1 MPEASTQNAMLTGYE
16 RAPTKGSAV
25 AALTVL
31 GISYVLNS
39 IDRQALPALLGE
51 INRDYQLTLAQGG
64 LLSTVFAINIAIFG
78 ACGAWFMKRFGRR
91 ATIVGGILSYS
102 LFTCLTPLAST
113 FAGLATYRAL
123 TGAGEALHIC
133 AMFSCVGAYF
143 GARRGAAIGTINA
156 CFGIGAFL
164 GPVLAAFVLSQTGSW
179 RIPFYIFGIA
189 GVGVALLV
197 WLLVPKEFSEARDLE
212 GAVTSPQRADRPLP
226 LINRNLLISALSFA
240 LIGLS
245 FFAFISLYATY
256 LRTQLGYSTGD
267 ASTLFGLYG
276 IGALSGFF
284 CGWLGDK
291 WGKHG
296 LLAVTL
302 ALALVS
308 FLLFHGP
315 TTYAAQGMLS
325 VCFGLLVSGYL
336 YPRFVSVL
344 QRNVPASHIN
354 YATPIAMVAFYT
366 PGLVAGYLFGR
377 LVESFGWNTAS
388 LLVIALPPLLSF
400 LLTTAYRPEQ
410 ARGA

>member
-1 MPEASTQNAMLTGYE
+1 MPEASTRNTALTGYE
-16 RAPTKGSAV
+16 WVRSKISPAV
-25 AALTVL
+25 ALAVL
-31 GISYVLNS
+31 GISYIVNS

-51 INRDYQLTLAQGG
+51 ISRDYQLTLAQGG
-64 LLSTVFAINIAIFG
+64 LLGTVFAINIAIFG
-78 ACGAWFMKRFGRR
+78 AGGAWFMRRFGRR
-91 ATIVGGILSYS
+91 ATMVGGILSYS
-102 LFTCLTPLAST
+102 LFTCLTPLASS

-143 GARRGAAIGTINA
+143 GTRRGAAIGAINA

-164 GPVLAAFVLSQTGSW
+164 GPVLAAFLLSQTGSW
-179 RIPFYIFGIA
+179 RIPFYAFGIA

-197 WLLVPKEFSEARDLE
+197 WLMVPKGFSEARDME
-212 GAVTSPQRADRPLP
+212 GAAAGPQSADGQLP
-226 LINRNLLISALSFA
+226 LINRNLLVSALGFA

-245 FFAFISLYATY
+245 FFAFTSLYATY
-256 LRTQLGYSTGD
+256 LRTELGYSTAD

-276 IGALSGFF
+276 IGSLGGFF

-291 WGKHG
+291 WGKSG

-302 ALALVS
+302 TLWLVG
-308 FLLFHGP
+308 FLLFNGP

-344 QRNVPASHIN
+344 QRSVPARHIN
-354 YATPIAMVAFYT
+354 YATPIAMVSFYS
-366 PGLVAGYLFGR
+366 PGLFAGYLFGR
-377 LVESFGWNTAS
+377 LIESLGWNAAS
-388 LLVIALPPLLSF
+388 VLVITLPALLSF